1 MKFIDKKISESFY
14 QIYIII
20 DDKEKNVIGAKSLGI
35 NGIVYKN
42 NEIREKVISFFS

>member
-1 MKFIDKKISESFY
+1 MIEKLNCKPNEVIF
-14 QIYIII
+14 I